1 MTKKTKKITLSL
13 TGLVVLFILF
23 MTWFYPYSVF
33 SITKSYSFT
42 PDPVVVEGYEE
53 NLNEFK
59 SSFEKDLTEME
70 AASTRDLTIDRTQ
83 YVLPLFEQ
91 DWLRSKEP
99 VNLSLDD
106 LDYILLEVR
115 GARITLLELSAAE
128 DYTKESR
135 RNLVDSIQSLLWLE
149 EQIEEIKTG
158 KAESRKT
165 LNIQFVNLHMSFLNN
180 FMMFS
185 IFYEISRSE

>member
-1 MTKKTKKITLSL
+1 MTIKTKKIILSL
-13 TGLVVLFILF
+13 TGLVVLFLLF

-33 SITKSYSFT
+33 GLTKSYSFT

-53 NLNEFK
+53 DLNEFK
-59 SSFEKDLTEME
+59 SSFEKDLAEME
-70 AASTRDLTIDRTQ
+70 AADPINMTTERTQ

-91 DWLRSKEP
+91 DWLLSKEP

-115 GARITLLELSAAE
+115 SARITLLELSAAE
-128 DYTKESR
+128 DYAKEHR
-135 RNLVDSIQSLLWLE
+135 RNLVDSIKSLLWLE

-158 KAESRKT
+158 NAESRKT
-165 LNIQFVNLHMSFLNN
+165 LNIQLRNLHTSFLNN

-185 IFYEISRSE
+185 IFYERSRNE